1 MCLGLNLIQFYMG
14 IRVRKKRNS
23 SGSTSIHIVDRTNR
37 GYKVIESLGSARD
50 AKEIEVLFQKAQARV
65 DELENNL
72 LFATDKSNKK
82 ELLQE
87 LLSDITTQDFYPI
100 GDELIFGRLF
110 DEIGC
115 KDIFNTIDNL
125 SIRKL
130 KDKNFF
136 FRSLVISRII
146 YPGSKLELVN
156 YFSYFK
162 KQEINEDK
170 IYRFLDTL
178 YQTDI
183 KNRIEECVFNH
194 TKKIMDDTI
203 TITFYDVTTLY
214 FESESEDDL
223 RRIGFSKEGKLA
235 RPQILLGLFT
245 TLEGYP
251 LSYEVYEGNKYEG
264 HTLIDI
270 LQKFQT
276 KFKLNTKP
284 IVVADR
290 GMLSNANIAYLEK
303 NNYKY
308 ILAYKIKNITTQLK
322 EKIANLT
329 FLNDGVIHTLEFEK
343 EIPYKDDN
351 DKKQTLEIK
360 QKLILTYSSKRAK
373 KDKITR
379 EKALKKIETALNKKN
394 ITKSD
399 LKLSYYAKYLDID
412 EKCSI
417 KYKLNS
423 DKVFQDER
431 LDGIKGFATNDFT
444 LKADDVI
451 SHYQNQYDV
460 ERAFRISKTD
470 LRIRPIYHW
479 LESRIKAHILISFVA
494 YAVYKE
500 FERRLKQKNIKFN
513 FSQKLLRKIIEHFI
527 ALKID
532 NEILPINPSPIQQE
546 ILKIFEN

>member
-1 MCLGLNLIQFYMG
+1 MSQIRNLLQFYMG
-14 IRVRKKRNS
+14 LHIREKENS
-23 SGSTSIHIVDRTNR
+23 SGSISVQIIDRTHR
-37 GYKVIESLGSARD
+37 QYKVIETVGSSKNIVD
-50 AKEIEVLFQKAQARV
+50 IELYLDMAKIRL
-65 DELENNL
+65 
-72 LFATDKSNKK
+72 K
-82 ELLQE
+82 ELNQQLYPTLFDEEFEDKLEFIDLANKE
-87 LLSDITTQDFYPI
+87 LIPV
-100 GDELIFGRLF
+100 GDELIYGKLF
-110 DEIGC
+110 QQIGC
-115 KDIFNTIDNL
+115 NQIKLNSKNL
-125 SIRKL
+125 KL
-130 KDKNFF
+130 FKE
-136 FRSLVISRII
+136 LVISRIL
-146 YPGSKLELVN
+146 YPGSKLYLID
-156 YFSYFK
+156 YLAYFK
-162 KQEINEDK
+162 KEHIDKNK
-170 IYRFLDTL
+170 IYRFLDTI
-178 YQTDI
+178 YQEDI
-183 KNRIEECVFNH
+183 KNTIEECVFNH

-276 KFKLNTKP
+276 KYKLDTKP

-290 GMLSNANIAYLEK
+290 GMLSNANIAYLE
-303 NNYKY
+303 NNDYKY
-308 ILAYKIKNITTQLK
+308 ILAYKIKNISNELK
-322 EKIANLT
+322 EKIVNLT
-329 FLNDGVIHTLEFEK
+329 FIDDGVIHTLKYEK
-343 EIPYKDDN
+343 EIPYVDDN
-351 DKKQTLEIK
+351 GNKQALPVQQNI
-360 QKLILTYSSKRAK
+360 ILTYSSKRAK
-373 KDKITR
+373 KDKKTR
-379 EKALKKIETALNKKN
+379 EKALQKIEKTLAKKN

-412 EKCSI
+412 ESCKI

-423 DKVFQDER
+423 NKVSQDAR

-470 LRIRPIYHW
+470 LRIRPIYHR
-479 LESRIKAHILISFVA
+479 LANRIKAHILINFVA

-500 FERRLKQKNIKFN
+500 FERKLKLKDVKFD
-513 FSQKLLRKIIEHFI
+513 FSQKLLRDIIKHMFAI
-527 ALKID
+527 NRNNKLLHLKFD
-532 NEILPINPSPIQQE
+532 EIQQLVVDA
-546 ILKIFEN
+546 INT

>member
-1 MCLGLNLIQFYMG
+1 MGL
-14 IRVRKKRNS
+14 RVRKKKNA
-23 SGSTSIHIVDRTNR
+23 SGSTSIHIVDRINR
-37 GYKVIESLGSARD
+37 GYKVVESLGSANDSNKIEQLYNQALKRID
-50 AKEIEVLFQKAQARV
+50 EIEHNLF
-65 DELENNL
+65 
-72 LFATDKSNKK
+72 FATNINNKK
-82 ELLQE
+82 ELLKR
-87 LLSDITTQDFYPI
+87 LLSEYTTQDFIPI

-115 KDIFNTIDNL
+115 NKVFKNL
-125 SIRKL
+125 QTVVIRKIDEKEFL
-130 KDKNFF
+130 FK
-136 FRSLVISRII
+136 SLVISRIL
-146 YPGSKLELVN
+146 YPGSKLELI
-156 YFSYFK
+156 YYLDYFK
-162 KQEINEDK
+162 QQEISEDK

-178 YQTDI
+178 YQEDI
-183 KNRIEECVFNH
+183 KNNIEECIFNH

-264 HTLIDI
+264 HTLINI

-276 KFKLNTKP
+276 KFHIKTKP

-290 GMLSNANIAYLEK
+290 GMLSNANIAYLEN
-303 NNYKY
+303 NNYRY
-308 ILAYKIKNITTQLK
+308 ILAYKIKNISNELK
-322 EKIANLT
+322 EKIANLI
-329 FLNDGVIHTLEFEK
+329 FIDDGVIHTLEIEK
-343 EIPYKDDN
+343 DILYNNEN
-351 DKKQTLEIK
+351 GDKQALPIK

-373 KDKITR
+373 KDKKTR
-379 EKALKKIETALNKKN
+379 EKALKKIEATLSKKN

-412 EKCSI
+412 ESCKI
-417 KYKLNS
+417 KYKLNPN
-423 DKVFQDER
+423 KVFQDER

-444 LKADDVI
+444 LNADDVI
-451 SHYQNQYDV
+451 AHYQNQYDV
-460 ERAFRISKTD
+460 EKAFRISKTD
-470 LRIRPIYHW
+470 LRIRPIYHR
-479 LESRIKAHILISFVA
+479 LENRIKAHILISFVS
-494 YAVYKE
+494 YAIYKE
-500 FERRLKQKNIKFN
+500 FERRLKLKNIKFS
-513 FSQKLLRKIIEHFI
+513 FSQKLLRKIIEHFT

-532 NEILPINPSPIQQE
+532 DELLPINPSSIQKQ